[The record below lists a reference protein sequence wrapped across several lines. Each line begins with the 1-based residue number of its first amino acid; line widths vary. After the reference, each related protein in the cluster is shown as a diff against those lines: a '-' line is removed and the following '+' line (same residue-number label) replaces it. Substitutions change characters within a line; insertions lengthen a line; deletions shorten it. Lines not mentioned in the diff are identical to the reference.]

1 MATLCVRHVLPP
13 GDQINGGAQF
23 LLLFPAALFSNGV
36 SVYRCGSWVLVTSRN
51 FKGVCVP
58 ARVAALHNDMRDL
71 MDPNS
76 VCVNTLLA
84 SHLAI
89 STLDT
94 LAVHPFHQ
102 QIQDIPP
109 AAEVWLTTAPDCSS
123 EVVAALRDMARGVK
137 DIIREMLIDHVV
149 GPQSLLSTRLFH
161 RDTNFLVLHSIP
173 VKKELSSADQLK
185 LTGGVVFSPTKT
197 VYDTL
202 KETRPNSIN
211 SYAEA
216 CCVIVKET
224 KLRFLSPNDVE
235 PLSSIYPFLSSNQ
248 PFCPFFSRVDP
259 AAWIRDVC
267 TDVGGVRHIA
277 SEIIHSIHK
286 QLELRASIP
295 PTESSTPLPTFP
307 TGILLHGAPGIGKS
321 LLVEVIA
328 GRGGLPM
335 IVSPGSQVFRTNVGE
350 SESFLNNVM
359 QNALE
364 KSPCIVVLDELDVLV
379 PKISDESVSKSSVAA
394 LLLEWLQYLHDPSM
408 RQNPMAKSDVSMSP
422 HKGTIYDTLSDV
434 IGYSPAIPRCVFV
447 IGLTNRISGIDMEVR
462 RPGRLELDIELKTP
476 SPAARLE
483 ILEIC
488 SRRSSIKSTSNQVE
502 SESDRMDVLRR
513 VNDKCHG
520 FVGSDIQNLCREAA
534 MAAVK
539 RQQKLADPILP
550 SRSKE
555 TSFEILYEDFENA
568 LQIVR
573 PLLLANRMT
582 ALPSVTFDDLAGMD
596 DVIETVDTVILGPLR
611 NPNVY
616 RALRISAPK
625 GILIYGPPGT
635 GKSTLAQAI
644 ARAAQINLIAVDGPQ
659 IIHKVVG
666 ESEKELARLFQQARA
681 SSPCILFID
690 QIEALA
696 PVRGSDSSAE
706 HTFDRILSTLLV
718 EMDGLLSGQLS
729 SNSGDSMYF
738 SSPILL
744 AATSRRE
751 LLDPAIL
758 RPGRLDEHIALSLPD
773 EAARTSILNKKLS
786 RMCIQE
792 GDREVIVK
800 ETVQATSNCT
810 GADLENLC
818 REAAMIC
825 LREDLSNPY
834 VEKKH
839 FEMARQALRLVSK
852 PAASAGPIAKNF
864 FSL

>member
-1 MATLCVRHVLPP
+1 M
-13 GDQINGGAQF
+13 
-23 LLLFPAALFSNGV
+23 S
-36 SVYRCGSWVLVTSRN
+36 
-51 FKGVCVP
+51 
-58 ARVAALHNDMRDL
+58 
-71 MDPNS
+71 
-76 VCVNTLLA
+76 
-84 SHLAI
+84 
-89 STLDT
+89 
-94 LAVHPFHQ
+94 
-102 QIQDIPP
+102 
-109 AAEVWLTTAPDCSS
+109 
-123 EVVAALRDMARGVK
+123 RGVK
-137 DIIREMLIDHVV
+137 DIIREMLLDLVV

-161 RDTNFLVLHSIP
+161 RDTNFLVLHSVP
-173 VKKELSSADQLK
+173 VKKELSSADRLK
-185 LTGGVVFSPTKT
+185 LTGGVVFSPAKT

-202 KETRPNSIN
+202 KETRPDSVNR
-211 SYAEA
+211 YAEA
-216 CCVIVKET
+216 CCVIVKDT
-224 KLRFLSPNDVE
+224 KLRFISPNDVE
-235 PLSSIYPFLSSNQ
+235 TLSSIHPFLSSNQ
-248 PFCPFFSRVDP
+248 PFCRFFSRMDP

-267 TDVGGVRHIA
+267 LDVGGVRHIA
-277 SEIIHSIHK
+277 TDIIQTIHK
-286 QLELRASIP
+286 QFELRASII
-295 PTESSTPLPTFP
+295 PTESLVPLPTFP
-307 TGILLHGAPGIGKS
+307 TGFLLHGAPGIGKS

-328 GRGGLPM
+328 RRGGLPM
-335 IVSPGSQVFRTNVGE
+335 VVIPGSQVFRTNVGE
-350 SESFLNNVM
+350 SETFLNSM
-359 QNALE
+359 MHNALE

-394 LLLEWLQYLHDPSM
+394 LLFEWLQYLHDPTIKQS
-408 RQNPMAKSDVSMSP
+408 PMAKSDSSIIAS
-422 HKGTIYDTLSDV
+422 KGTIFDTPSDV

-447 IGLTNRISGIDMEVR
+447 IGLTNRISGVDAEVR
-462 RPGRLELDIELKTP
+462 RPGRLELEIELKTP
-476 SPAARLE
+476 SPAARIE

-488 SRRSSIKSTSNQVE
+488 SRRSSVKSSSNQVG
-502 SESDRMDVLRR
+502 SELVRMDVLRR
-513 VNDKCHG
+513 VNEKCHG

-539 RQQKLADPILP
+539 RQHTLADSILQP
-550 SRSKE
+550 RSNE
-555 TSFEILYEDFENA
+555 ISFDILYEDFENA

-573 PLLLANRMT
+573 PSLLANRMT
-582 ALPSVTFDDLAGMD
+582 AIPNVTFDDLAGMD
-596 DVIETVDTVILGPLR
+596 DVIKTVDTVILGPLR
-611 NPNVY
+611 NPSVY
-616 RALRISAPK
+616 RSLRISAPK

-666 ESEKELARLFQQARA
+666 ESEKELTRLFQQARA

-729 SNSGDSMYF
+729 SNSSDSVYF

-792 GDREVIVK
+792 GDTEVIIK
-800 ETVQATSNCT
+800 ETVAVTSTCT

-825 LREDLSNPY
+825 LREDLSNRY

-839 FEMARQALRLVSK
+839 FGMARQALRLVPTS
-852 PAASAGPIAKNF
+852 AAPAGPVDTGRNL